1 MLSFVHASVQQLPSS
16 HVQYDSL
23 NIGSPK
29 LLKDA
34 VKTSSYPPTINSVV
48 EYRAELRRTGRR
60 TGVGLHISGMDPEM
74 EFQCPAYEKIQGGC
88 TPPTM
93 EPTETETTSQSIISV
108 CPCGM
113 QDLGGSCNV
122 HAECICA
129 SLHFPFLNIIKT
141 SCVEVFFIYYMLY
154 TCVGELTYVI
164 CTPSMINMHSLNYR
178 YAA

>member
-16 HVQYDSL
+16 HVQYDSVS
-23 NIGSPK
+23 IGSPK
-29 LLKDA
+29 LLEDA
-34 VKTSSYPPTINSVV
+34 VKTSLYPPTISCVV
-48 EYRAELRRTGRR
+48 DYRAELRRTGRR
-60 TGVGLHISGMDPEM
+60 TRVGLHISGMDPEM

-141 SCVEVFFIYYMLY
+141 LCVEVFFIYY
-154 TCVGELTYVI
+154 TYVVYM
-164 CTPSMINMHSLNYR
+164 CR
-178 YAA
+178 